1 MDCCGYAN
9 LVDFTQSRFIPVY
22 RRQNL
27 YAETAVFVSSP
38 ARRLQTRNFFLSAY
52 HSTGS
57 RFPAQLSA
65 KSVFVRTAQSIK
77 GIRDLARPIRLSQAI
92 KTQIHRNSNS
102 RSRHTRPL
110 FHLLV
115 MPVAVSSDPDHW
127 IAHVR
132 LFSCRN
138 VQISLYTT
146 RHLVPL
152 PSRSPIRIL
161 LSSTPLFHALPG
173 LFSLTST
180 FPRSDNANTSPNDK

>member
-1 MDCCGYAN
+1 MRISLTLLNHVSYPFIADRICMQKLRYLFRRRPDVFKHVISSFPHITPPAR
-9 LVDFTQSRFIPVY
+9 DFRLSYQ
-22 RRQNL
+22 RR
-27 YAETAVFVSSP
+27 VSSCAP
-38 ARRLQTRNFFLSAY
+38 LNLSKAFEILLVLY
-52 HSTGS
+52 DS
-57 RFPAQLSA
+57 F
-65 KSVFVRTAQSIK
+65 
-77 GIRDLARPIRLSQAI
+77 SQAI

>member
-1 MDCCGYAN
+1 MRISLTLLNHVSYP
-9 LVDFTQSRFIPVY
+9 FIADRICMQKLRY
-22 RRQNL
+22 LFRRRPD
-27 YAETAVFVSSP
+27 VFKHVISSFPHITPP
-38 ARRLQTRNFFLSAY
+38 ARDFRLS
-52 HSTGS
+52 
-57 RFPAQLSA
+57 LSA
-65 KSVFVRTAQSIK
+65 KSVFVRTAQSVK